1 MSAGVAILG
10 STSSHG
16 GTMTSASGSKLQTP
30 QGAACV
36 DGDLHSC
43 PITGHGVTAV
53 TGNSTR
59 ATVGG
64 KKVILNG
71 SVAGCGAVINGNFA
85 TRTALS

>member
-1 MSAGVAILG
+1 MSTGVAILG

-16 GTMTSASGSKLQTP
+16 GAMTSASGSKFQTP
-30 QGAACV
+30 QGAVCV

-59 ATVGG
+59 VTVGG

-71 SVAGCGAVINGNFA
+71 AVAGCGAIIDGNFA
-85 TRTALS
+85 TRTNLS

>member
-1 MSAGVAILG
+1 MSTGVAILG

-16 GTMTSASGSKLQTP
+16 GSMISASGSKFQTP
-30 QGAACV
+30 QGAVCA

-43 PITGHGVTAV
+43 PIPGHGTTAV

-64 KKVILNG
+64 KKVVLSG
-71 SVAGCGAVINGNFA
+71 AVAGCGAIINGNFA
-85 TRTALS
+85 SNWALS